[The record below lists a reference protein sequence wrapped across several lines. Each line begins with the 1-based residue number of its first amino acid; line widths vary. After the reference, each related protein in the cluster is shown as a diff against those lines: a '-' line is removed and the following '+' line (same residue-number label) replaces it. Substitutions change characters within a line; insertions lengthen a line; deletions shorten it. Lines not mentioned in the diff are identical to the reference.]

1 MKQVFILV
9 EGQTE
14 EVIVNDVLVPP
25 ARARGFVLTPT
36 VVITSATP
44 TGAHRGGG
52 GWRQYDIRLRSLLGA
67 SHVHRIGLLIDY
79 YQYPQGAPGYGI
91 GGSGTQRQ
99 RDLMHALR
107 THYPDSRFRPLVVL
121 HEIEALVLAAI
132 DAGQG
137 DDLLPAKGLAGLQ
150 RDITRAGGPEQVDHG
165 PATSSSKRLRK
176 ADPNYIKTVTGPLLI
191 AEAGLGPIL
200 NRCPTFAAWWQD
212 LLS

>member
-14 EVIVNDVLVPP
+14 EVIVNNVLAPS
-25 ARARGFVLTPT
+25 ARARGFALTPT

-44 TGAHRGGG
+44 TGVHRGGG

-67 SHVHRIGLLIDY
+67 SHAHRIGLLIDY

-91 GGSGTQRQ
+91 GGNGTQRQ

-107 THYPDSRFRPLVVL
+107 THYPDPRFRPLVVL

-132 DAGQG
+132 L
-137 DDLLPAKGLAGLQ
+137 DL
-150 RDITRAGGPEQVDHG
+150 
-165 PATSSSKRLRK
+165 
-176 ADPNYIKTVTGPLLI
+176 
-191 AEAGLGPIL
+191 
-200 NRCPTFAAWWQD
+200 
-212 LLS
+212 

>member
-44 TGAHRGGG
+44 TGTHRGGG
-52 GWRQYDIRLRSLLGA
+52 GWRQY
-67 SHVHRIGLLIDY
+67 
-79 YQYPQGAPGYGI
+79 
-91 GGSGTQRQ
+91 
-99 RDLMHALR
+99 
-107 THYPDSRFRPLVVL
+107 
-121 HEIEALVLAAI
+121 
-132 DAGQG
+132 
-137 DDLLPAKGLAGLQ
+137 
-150 RDITRAGGPEQVDHG
+150 DITRAGGPEQVDHG
-165 PATSSSKRLRK
+165 PATSPSKRLGK
-176 ADPNYIKTVTGPLLI
+176 VDPNYIKTVTGPLLI
-191 AEAGLGPIL
+191 AEAGLGAIL